1 MEDIVST
8 KTEARRE
15 RLEARVTPEVKAL
28 IQRAADLT
36 GRGLTDFLVSS
47 ARTAAEETIRT
58 HEVIRLSAR
67 DSAAF
72 VEAFLN
78 PPEPNEKLRAAAED
92 YRRFVGK

>member
-1 MEDIVST
+1 MST
-8 KTEARRE
+8 TDTVTKRV
-15 RLEARVTPEVKAL
+15 RLTARVTPEVKAV

-36 GRGLTDFLVSS
+36 GRSLTDFLVGS
-47 ARTAAEETIRT
+47 ARVAAEETIRS

-67 DSAAF
+67 DSAILI
-72 VEAFLN
+72 EALLN

>member
-1 MEDIVST
+1 MGAT
-8 KTEARRE
+8 KTVAKRE
-15 RLEARVTPEVKAL
+15 RLEARVTPEVKAV

-36 GRGLTDFLVSS
+36 GRSLTDFLVSS
-47 ARTAAEETIRT
+47 AQAVAEDTIRT

-67 DSAAF
+67 DSAILI
-72 VEAFLN
+72 EALLN